1 MRNKDS
7 EGQRERER
15 ERESEKLDF
24 QAAVQISIK
33 SNLQSRNQLW
43 AH

>member
-15 ERESEKLDF
+15 EREKLDF